1 MVRSDKKGFTLIE
14 LMIVVAIIGVLAAVA
29 IPAYSGYVKRAR
41 MSEVTNAMGAL
52 GSAAVEIYQAS
63 GNMPD
68 LVTTIAQIDN
78 SFGITIP
85 PTYVSTVQFDG
96 QDVDADPAGDLETG
110 VITVTFNDVIGSE
123 FLDRTIE
130 LTVRQGTR
138 GSWSGGTNPV
148 PSGYIPKN

>member
-41 MSEVTNAMGAL
+41 MTEVTNAMGAL

-68 LVTTIAQIDN
+68 LVTTVAQIEN

-85 PTYVSTVQFDG
+85 PTYVNTVQFDG
-96 QDVDADPAGDLETG
+96 QNNDGDPDLETG
-110 VITVTFNDVIGSE
+110 VITVTFNDEIGGE
-123 FLDRTIE
+123 FLNRTIE
-130 LTVRQGTR
+130 LTVQQGTR
-138 GSWSGGTNPV
+138 GSWAGGTNPV
-148 PSGYIPKN
+148 PSGYIPRN